1 MAGRYHPPSHW
12 LALLALV
19 LFWGSAFLLIA
30 IALPEFSALQIAGA
44 RILIAALTLLGVCLW
59 LRQGLPRERRQWG
72 FFLAM
77 GLTGNALPFLLIA
90 WGQQHVASGEAGI
103 LMAMVPLMVIVLA
116 HFLLPGE
123 RLNLPRIVGFSLGF
137 AGVVVLIGPQHLGG
151 LLTQDAQLARL
162 ALLGATASYAV
173 AAILAQYQPNRDML
187 QSATGTLLSAGALM
201 LAALVAAGELRPP
214 MPASPGPVMA
224 ILGLGLLCTAAA
236 NLVFFWLARRSGA
249 PFLSLSNYLVP
260 CVAVLLGTVF
270 AGERLPADAWLA
282 LLLILAGLAWSQFGG
297 RPPRTPARQDGHR

>member
-1 MAGRYHPPSHW
+1 MTGRHHPPSHW

-30 IALPEFSALQIAGA
+30 IALQGFSALQIAGS
-44 RILIAALTLLGVCLW
+44 RIIIAALVLLGVCLW
-59 LRQGLPRERRQWG
+59 MGRGLPADRRQWG

-77 GLTGNALPFLLIA
+77 GITGNALPFLLIA
-90 WGQQHVASGEAGI
+90 WGQQYVPSGEAGI

-123 RLNLPRIVGFSLGF
+123 RLNLPRIIGFLLGF
-137 AGVVVLIGPQHLGG
+137 AGVVVLIGPQHIGG
-151 LLTQDAQLARL
+151 LLAQEAQLARL

-187 QSATGTLLSAGALM
+187 QSATGTLLSAGGLM
-201 LAALVAAGELRPP
+201 LVAMALTGELRID
-214 MPASPGPVMA
+214 SPVGGAPVFA
-224 ILGLGLLCTAAA
+224 ILGLGLICTAAA
-236 NLVFFWLARRSGA
+236 NLVFFWLAHRSGA

-260 CVAVLLGTVF
+260 CVAVVLGTVF
-270 AGERLPADAWLA
+270 AGERLPPDAWLA
-282 LLLILAGLAWSQFGG
+282 LVLILAGLGWSQRG
-297 RPPRTPARQDGHR
+297 RRGRSTADRPGPAA

>member
-1 MAGRYHPPSHW
+1 MAARHHPPSHW

-30 IALPEFSALQIAGA
+30 IALQGFSALQIAGS
-44 RILIAALTLLGVCLW
+44 RIVIAAVVLLCVCLW
-59 LRQGLPRERRQWG
+59 LGRGLPREPRQWG

-77 GLTGNALPFLLIA
+77 GITGNALPFLLIA
-90 WGQQHVASGEAGI
+90 WGQQHVPSGEAGI

-123 RLNLPRIVGFSLGF
+123 RLNLPRIAGFLLGF

-151 LLTQDAQLARL
+151 LLAQEAQLARL

-201 LAALVAAGELRPP
+201 LVAMAVSGELALSGPIATG
-214 MPASPGPVMA
+214 PALA

-236 NLVFFWLARRSGA
+236 NLVFFWLAHRSGA

-270 AGERLPADAWLA
+270 AGERLPPDAWLA
-282 LLLILAGLAWSQFGG
+282 LLLILAGLGWSQLGRRA
-297 RPPRTPARQDGHR
+297 RPPDRPGGA